1 MGLPVTKTN
10 WRRFRMVMLVMAPL
24 WLVLVTTAPWAAVA
38 FLGGFATA
46 TLALTFIAGEWP

>member
-1 MGLPVTKTN
+1 MTKTN